1 MKRLLIPV
9 LSLGLIGVISTP
21 ANGQD
26 KKEKEIKKERVI
38 IRNGEGKNEKLD
50 EYDEIVIRQKKGGD
64 TKVTVEIKDGDVM
77 VNGQPI
83 EKFENEDVAV
93 LKKKARVMTLNGPN
107 VNFRRT
113 SPFRSEGGPQQFR
126 YEFDRDENKAMLG
139 VTTETKEGSVTIN
152 AVSENSAAAKAGL
165 QKGDVITK
173 VDDIKIESSQGL
185 VDAIGKYKPE
195 EKVTVTYK
203 RNGKENKTTATLG
216 KREMSFYG
224 TGPDVRVFPN
234 MENFDFN
241 FDMDNLRGMEDMQRF
256 QGAMGGRPR
265 LGIRAQ
271 ETEDGKGLKVLD
283 VADESVASKAGIKE
297 DDIILEFNGKTVN
310 STEELLNAS
319 KETKDKNSFN
329 VKVNRGGKTE
339 TLEVKIPKK
348 LKTANL

>member
-21 ANGQD
+21 SKAQE
-26 KKEKEIKKERVI
+26 KREKEIKKERVI

-64 TKVTVEIKDGDVM
+64 TKVTVEIKDGDVI

-83 EKFENEDVAV
+83 EKFEDDDVAV
-93 LKKKARVMTLNGPN
+93 LKKKARVMTLTGPN
-107 VNFRRT
+107 VTMRRT

-126 YEFDRDENKAMLG
+126 YELDRDENKAMLG
-139 VTTETKEGSVTIN
+139 VTTETKEGAVTIN

-185 VDAIGKYKPE
+185 VEAIGKYKPE

-224 TGPDVRVFPN
+224 GPDVRVFPN

-241 FDMDNLRGMEDMQRF
+241 FDMDRLRGLEDMQNF
-256 QGAMGGRPR
+256 QGVMSGRPR

-319 KETKDKNSFN
+319 KETKDKTSFN

>member
-21 ANGQD
+21 ANAQE
-26 KKEKEIKKERVI
+26 KKEKEVKKERVI
-38 IRNGEGKNEKLD
+38 IRNGEGRNEKLD

-83 EKFENEDVAV
+83 EKFEDDDVAV
-93 LKKKARVMTLNGPN
+93 LKKKARVMTLTGPN
-107 VNFRRT
+107 VTMRRT
-113 SPFRSEGGPQQFR
+113 SPFRSEGGSQQFR
-126 YEFDRDENKAMLG
+126 YEFDSDENKALLG
-139 VTTETKEGSVTIN
+139 VTTETKDGAVTIN
-152 AVSENSAAAKAGL
+152 EVSENSAAAKAGL

-173 VDDIKIESSQGL
+173 VDDIKIESSQAL
-185 VDAIGKYKPE
+185 VEAIGKYKPE

-224 TGPDVRVFPN
+224 GPDVRVFPK

-241 FDMDNLRGMEDMQRF
+241 FDMDHLRGMEDMQRL
-256 QGAMGGRPR
+256 QGVMGGRPR

-297 DDIILEFNGKTVN
+297 DDIILEFNGKAVN

-319 KETKDKNSFN
+319 KETKDKTSFN

>member
-9 LSLGLIGVISTP
+9 LTLGLIGVISTSSK
-21 ANGQD
+21 AQQKRD
-26 KKEKEIKKERVI
+26 KEIKKERII
-38 IRNGEGKNEKLD
+38 IRDGGDGKNEKLD

-64 TKVTVEIKDGDVM
+64 AKVTVEIKDGNVM

-83 EKFENEDVAV
+83 EKFENDDVAV
-93 LKKKARVMTLNGPN
+93 LKKKARVMTLTGPN
-107 VNFRRT
+107 MAMRRT
-113 SPFRSEGGPQQFR
+113 SPFRAEGGPQQFR

-139 VTTETKEGSVTIN
+139 VTTETKDGAVTIN
-152 AVSENSAAAKAGL
+152 EVSENSAAAKAGL

-173 VDDIKIESSQGL
+173 VDDIKIESSQAL
-185 VDAIGKYKPE
+185 VEAIGKYKPE

-203 RNGKENKTTATLG
+203 RNGKENKATATLG
-216 KREMSFYG
+216 KREMGFYG
-224 TGPDVRVFPN
+224 GPDVRVFPD
-234 MENFDFN
+234 MENFEFN
-241 FDMDNLRGMEDMQRF
+241 FDMDQLRGMEDMQRL
-256 QGAMGGRPR
+256 QGVMGGRPR

-297 DDIILEFNGKTVN
+297 DDIILEFNGKAVN

-319 KETKDKNSFN
+319 KETKDKTSFN
-329 VKVNRGGKTE
+329 VKVNRDGKTQ
-339 TLEVKIPKK
+339 TMEVKIPKK

>member
-9 LSLGLIGVISTP
+9 LSLGLIGLISIP
-21 ANGQD
+21 SKAQE

-93 LKKKARVMTLNGPN
+93 LKKKARVMTLTGPN
-107 VNFRRT
+107 AGMRRT

-126 YEFDRDENKAMLG
+126 YEFDGDENKAMLG
-139 VTTETKEGSVTIN
+139 VTTETKEGSVIIN
-152 AVSENSAAAKAGL
+152 EVSENSAAAKAGL

-216 KREMSFYG
+216 KREMNFF
-224 TGPDVRVFPN
+224 GPGADVRVFPN
-234 MENFDFN
+234 MENFEFN
-241 FDMDNLRGMEDMQRF
+241 FDMDHLRGMEDMQRL

-283 VADESVASKAGIKE
+283 VADESIASKAGIKE
-297 DDIILEFNGKTVN
+297 DDIILEFNGKAVN

-319 KETKDKNSFN
+319 KETRDKTSFN

>member
-1 MKRLLIPV
+1 
-9 LSLGLIGVISTP
+9 
-21 ANGQD
+21 
-26 KKEKEIKKERVI
+26 
-38 IRNGEGKNEKLD
+38 RNGEGKNDKLD
-50 EYDEIVIRQKKGGD
+50 EFDEIVIRQKKSGGD
-64 TKVTVEIKDGDVM
+64 TKVTVEIKDGEVM

-93 LKKKARVMTLNGPN
+93 LKKKARVMTLTGPN
-107 VNFRRT
+107 ANFRRT
-113 SPFRSEGGPQQFR
+113 SPFRSEGGPQQFQ
-126 YEFDRDENKAMLG
+126 FDIDINENKAMLG
-139 VTTETKEGSVTIN
+139 VSTETRDGSVIIN
-152 AVSENSAAAKAGL
+152 EISENSAAAKAGL

-203 RNGKENKTTATLG
+203 RNGKENKATATLG
-216 KREMSFYG
+216 KREMNVFAPG
-224 TGPDVRVFPN
+224 ADVRVFPN

-241 FDMDNLRGMEDMQRF
+241 FDMDHLRGMEDMQRF
-256 QGAMGGRPR
+256 QGAIAGRPR

-283 VADESVASKAGIKE
+283 VADESIASKAGIKE
-297 DDIILEFNGKTVN
+297 DDIILEFNGKAVN

-319 KETKDKNSFN
+319 KETKDKNAFN